1 MPIEECDG
9 RRSDERDPLIRRA
22 EDHVIA
28 HGASR
33 CRLRDRSR
41 IVRAQLGEPGAS
53 VEEAR
58 VEKVRA
64 GAARLEG
71 ELAEAQDL
79 TVEAELEEGLAP
91 PRASSARRH
100 LRIGLHLGG
109 VEPRTK
115 GACGF
120 KRGAWLLKER
130 GTLVAGWRVCVGGV
144 VGARVCAS
152 VRLVSRRA
160 HAERHL
166 GVRGLGYGDR
176 TEFAD
181 LLLQESVTP
190 SDFKMRSGAHLS
202 KKKRKKSS
210 PHFERPNR

>member
-9 RRSDERDPLIRRA
+9 RRSDERDPLVRRA

-33 CRLRDRSR
+33 RRLRDRSR

-100 LRIGLHLGG
+100 LRIGLHLGNR
-109 VEPRTK
+109 ETK

-120 KRGAWLLKER
+120 KRGAWLLEER
-130 GTLVAGWRVCVGGV
+130 GTLVAGWVVCVGGV
-144 VGARVCAS
+144 VSARVCAS
-152 VRLVSRRA
+152 VRLVIRRA

-181 LLLQESVTP
+181 LLQIAGVCYTLLISRCDLGLI
-190 SDFKMRSGAHLS
+190 SRKRSGRNL
-202 KKKRKKSS
+202 RL
-210 PHFERPNR
+210 HFERPNR